1 MADVDIL
8 TSETSE
14 FEVIPVG
21 IEPSHA
27 NWEEEDSASDSP
39 WLPELRKRLEI
50 LLNLRQNWDGEDGL
64 PVRKDCAAIAA
75 AVLEIASKY
84 RVPKP
89 HISPTPDGGV
99 AFEITHQG
107 RELGLDIEDDLSLGV
122 LREHE
127 DGSYHEK
134 DIAKERLLSAA
145 EREIQWL
152 LRGS

>member
-1 MADVDIL
+1 MADVDFL

-14 FEVIPVG
+14 FEVIPWGV
-21 IEPSHA
+21 EPSHA
-27 NWEEEDSASDSP
+27 NRDQEDPGREST
-39 WLPELRKRLEI
+39 WLPELRKRLET
-50 LLNLRQNWDGEDGL
+50 LLNLKQNWDGEDGL
-64 PVRKDCAAIAA
+64 PIRKDCAAIAA
-75 AVLEIASKY
+75 AVLEIASEY

-127 DGSYHEK
+127 NGSYAEE
-134 DIAKERLLSAA
+134 DVEKERLLSAVQ
-145 EREIQWL
+145 REIQWL

>member
-1 MADVDIL
+1 MANIKLL
-8 TSETSE
+8 TPKTRN
-14 FEVIPVG
+14 FQVIDEEA
-21 IEPSHA
+21 EPSHA
-27 NWEEEDSASDSP
+27 IPDNEYPGSDSP
-39 WLPELRKRLEI
+39 WLPELRERLKV
-50 LLNLRQNWDGEDGL
+50 LLNLKQNWDGEDGL
-64 PVRKDCAAIAA
+64 PIRKDCAAVAVV
-75 AVLEIASKY
+75 VLEIASDY
-84 RVPKP
+84 HVPKP

-99 AFEITHQG
+99 AFEITHEG

-145 EREIQWL
+145 QREIQWL